1 MKISAQDYE
10 HICVLTVS
18 GDFAADDIDLF
29 QRITEEH
36 IAGGARHVF
45 LDCENLEFIDSAGL
59 EQLLTLRDT
68 LGEKSGQ
75 ACLVHPDENILKILE
90 LTRLDRAFPAH
101 PSVEAAVR
109 SVR

>member
-1 MKISAQDYE
+1 VKISAQDYE

-18 GDFAADDIDLF
+18 GEFGADDLDVFDRVVDERL
-29 QRITEEH
+29 
-36 IAGGARHVF
+36 AAGARHML

-59 EQLLTLRDT
+59 ERLLDLRDR
-68 LGEKSGQ
+68 LGAQSGQ
-75 ACLVHPDENILKILE
+75 VCLVCPDEHVAQILE

>member
-1 MKISAQDYE
+1 
-10 HICVLTVS
+10 
-18 GDFAADDIDLF
+18 
-29 QRITEEH
+29 
-36 IAGGARHVF
+36 
-45 LDCENLEFIDSAGL
+45 
-59 EQLLTLRDT
+59 LRDT